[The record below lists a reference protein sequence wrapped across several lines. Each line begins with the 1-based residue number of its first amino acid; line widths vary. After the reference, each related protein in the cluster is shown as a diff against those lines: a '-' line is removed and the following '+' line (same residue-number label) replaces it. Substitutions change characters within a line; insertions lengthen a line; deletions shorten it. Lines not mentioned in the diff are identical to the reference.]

1 MAKRGRPRKD
11 THSTNETAS
20 DLLTSSSDA
29 PEDTIFIEDTK
40 VKKDR
45 DHATRHTPTLAKKH
59 TVEAAFESQF
69 KEETTEFA
77 SFESNML
84 EAAGIVE
91 TVPPEEKKGDTYTQP
106 TYVAS
111 TGEKRKI
118 NSASLKKV
126 DGDMK
131 ILDNL
136 ENGKL
141 TPPQRRFVVNFCNPE
156 SKTYNDKFGSFIEA
170 GYSAK
175 NKNTLISNVSKLLG
189 QTKIKEALDVYR
201 KEMIKSKKLE
211 ISTETIDILRKRA
224 TYDVTY
230 FYKKDGTLKPLNE
243 IDEEWRCCID
253 SVDTDYKGAT
263 AQQKVVKYK
272 LCNRDNAIK
281 TLTTLLEVQKT
292 LSEQGAMG
300 APPNMQIQAAL
311 DAGKDKDGNQG
322 PRFIFNV
329 KVDNGE

>member
-1 MAKRGRPRKD
+1 MAGRGRPRK
-11 THSTNETAS
+11 THNTDETTN
-20 DLLTSSSDA
+20 DLLKSSSDA
-29 PEDTIFIEDTK
+29 PEDTIFIPDTK

-45 DHATRHTPTLAKKH
+45 DKTTRHTPTYAKKH
-59 TVEAAFESQF
+59 SVEAAFESQF
-69 KEETTEFA
+69 NTETTEYA

-91 TVPPEEKKGDTYTQP
+91 DVPPPQKGETYKQP

-111 TGEKRKI
+111 TGETRKI
-118 NSASLKKV
+118 NSKSFKKV

-131 ILDNL
+131 ILDKL
-136 ENGKL
+136 ESGKL
-141 TPPQRRFVVNFCNPE
+141 THPQRRFIVNFCNPE
-156 SKTYNDKFGSFIEA
+156 SPTYNDKFGSFIEA

-189 QTKIKEALDVYR
+189 QTKIKEGIDVYR
-201 KEMIKSKKLE
+201 KEIIKSKKLE
-211 ISTETIDILRKRA
+211 ISSETIDILRKRA

-230 FYKKDGTLKPLNE
+230 FYDKGGELKPLDQ
-243 IDEEWRCCID
+243 IDDEWRCCID

-292 LSEQGAMG
+292 LSDQGTMG

-322 PRFIFNV
+322 PRVVFNISAF
-329 KVDNGE
+329 NGGD